1 MREGAQDWIVK
12 QQVDPALLP
21 RVVRYAIERRRAEQ
35 LLDETADAL
44 RAARHQAAVGRLA
57 GGMAHAFNNM
67 LTIIRCGAEL
77 MRDQV
82 PDGQQRSDLAAMIDA
97 AARASALVK
106 QLLAFSSRQVLRP
119 SPTDLGVL
127 VQGVVPMV
135 ARSLGDGIAFTVD
148 VAARLPQVRID
159 PVQFEQVITD
169 LVLEARDAMP
179 QGGAIRLA
187 TSEVELTVPEPHAH
201 GLVTPGRYVVLSV
214 QDDAP
219 IDAEILEHVFEPFV
233 ARSGRLR
240 EGSLGLAV
248 AYGTV
253 RQSGG
258 HIRVRADATVG
269 TVFELFLPAL
279 ATDPVPPPPP
289 PVLLGDEPA
298 GADQRVL
305 VVEDDERIRDLVTR
319 LLRKQGWQVAEARHG
334 FEALELLHATDGA
347 FDLVL
352 TDIAMP
358 ELGGKELVD
367 RLRVHWPFM
376 RVLFMSGYADAESTR
391 EAMGGAVAFLPK
403 PFTAVELSKA
413 VLDAWLA
420 EPVAW
425 PVG

>member
-1 MREGAQDWIVK
+1 MSLPVLLVEDDPLTHAIVRTALAGVGGQGARGDAFALDAVGTLAAALERIERDPPAAVLLDLGLPDSDGLETFRRVRQVAPGLAVVILTATDDDDLGLVAVREGAQDWIVK

-82 PDGQQRSDLAAMIDA
+82 ADGQHRSDLAAMVDA

-127 VQGVVPMV
+127 VQGIVPML
-135 ARSLGDGIAFTVD
+135 ARSLGDGIVFTVE
-148 VAARLPQVRID
+148 AATRLPQVRID

-179 QGGAIRLA
+179 EGGAIRLA
-187 TSEVELTVPEPHAH
+187 TSEVELTAPEPHAH
-201 GLVTPGRYVVLSV
+201 GLVTPGRYVVLAV

-233 ARSGRLR
+233 ARSGR
-240 EGSLGLAV
+240 
-248 AYGTV
+248 
-253 RQSGG
+253 
-258 HIRVRADATVG
+258 
-269 TVFELFLPAL
+269 
-279 ATDPVPPPPP
+279 
-289 PVLLGDEPA
+289 
-298 GADQRVL
+298 
-305 VVEDDERIRDLVTR
+305 
-319 LLRKQGWQVAEARHG
+319 
-334 FEALELLHATDGA
+334 
-347 FDLVL
+347 
-352 TDIAMP
+352 
-358 ELGGKELVD
+358 
-367 RLRVHWPFM
+367 
-376 RVLFMSGYADAESTR
+376 
-391 EAMGGAVAFLPK
+391 
-403 PFTAVELSKA
+403 
-413 VLDAWLA
+413 
-420 EPVAW
+420 
-425 PVG
+425 